1 MKTSTSKI
9 FVGLIVLLLVMMSCN
24 LPGSEE
30 KVDLTSVAETVV
42 LELTQR
48 ALGTNPVLG
57 TEATS
62 SVGTLTPSA
71 TFTETPVPS
80 TTFTLTPTFTNTPLP
95 CNKAS
100 FEGDITIPDGTE
112 ISSGTSF
119 NKTWKIKNEGTC
131 IWSSSYQIIFVDG
144 NQMNA
149 PAAVQLTPGSI
160 APGGSVEVTIQM
172 KAPDAAGNYTGYYR
186 IKAADGTIFGVGP
199 TNASLSVVINSV
211 SVATAT
217 FTLPPPP
224 TPLFP
229 DLYVSEFQINYGN
242 PIDDDV
248 PIHVRVGVY
257 NKGTAAAGAFTVR
270 FWGLE
275 TFTNHSCQWSV
286 DSMSKGGGRIL
297 ECDMQYVSL
306 YADGLK
312 AKVQVDVFG
321 TVSESNEGNNIFLY
335 PLNFVP

>member
-1 MKTSTSKI
+1 M
-9 FVGLIVLLLVMMSCN
+9 VMMSCN
-24 LPGSEE
+24 LPGSDA

-48 ALGTNPVLG
+48 AMGTDPSLASQAATTEG
-57 TEATS
+57 TF
-62 SVGTLTPSA
+62 TPSA
-71 TFTETPVPS
+71 TFTETPIPS
-80 TTFTLTPTFTNTPLP
+80 GTFTLTPTNTNTPLP

-112 ISSGTSF
+112 INAGTTF

-131 IWSSSYQIIFVDG
+131 IWSSSYQVIFVDG

-149 PAAVQLTPGSI
+149 PAAVQLTPGSVS
-160 APGGSVEVTIQM
+160 PGGSVEVTIQM
-172 KAPDAAGNYTGYYR
+172 KAPAAAGNYSGYYR

-211 SVATAT
+211 SVATAV

-275 TFTNHSCQWSV
+275 TFANHSCQWSV
-286 DSMSKGGGRIL
+286 ASMAKSGGRIL
-297 ECDMQYVSL
+297 ECDMQYASL

-312 AKVQVDVFG
+312 AKVQVDVFNE
-321 TVSESNEGNNIFLY
+321 VYESDESNNIYLY
-335 PLNFVP
+335 SLNFAP